1 MANSSLNLSSLDFDT
16 LKSNFKEFL
25 KTQSA
30 FKDYNFDGSNI
41 NVLLD
46 VMSYNSFLNSFYL
59 NMVASEMFLDSAQK
73 IDSVISHAKELNY
86 IPRSAHCAVANIT
99 FTVETTGLTSN
110 KLTLPKGTR
119 FTGYNSNGSY
129 TFVTDLSQ
137 TFVSSNN
144 TYLVDNIQVNEGTYF
159 SDSFVVDYDIENQ
172 KFTLSNE
179 NVDTSSLSV
188 YVAENGSNTEYTYAS
203 TLFGLNDVSTV
214 YFIQAVEGGKYE
226 IKFGDGLFGK
236 KPINGASINVDYI
249 VTNGSDG
256 NGVENFVLSDN
267 LGPGNGG
274 EATVSDITVI
284 TSSIQGANQESI
296 ENIRFNAPRYYATQQ
311 RAVSVDDYYSLVR
324 AEFGGAVDD
333 VIIYGGQDLEPKL
346 YGRVIVSIKPTAS
359 ITASSLLKNDIINYL
374 QDYIALP
381 NRIIVTDPEY
391 FYIDVTTTVQFNSK
405 LTTKY
410 STEIK
415 SMILDGI
422 INFSKDHLEKFG
434 NDFRYSRF
442 VTHIDSLDQSI
453 TSNDTRVK
461 IVKRL
466 TPKLLFATSFDIRFN
481 NGAEQEGYYNGVAYP
496 DERVLGSTS
505 FSYVDEDDNI
515 YPNCYLEDDAVGNVI
530 VYTYLKGVRTVLKA
544 DIGTIDYN
552 TGMVTISNLKTAD
565 YDGYIELSLT
575 TKNKDII
582 ASKNVVL
589 LIDPVDVN
597 IEIIETIK

>member
-179 NVDTSSLSV
+179 NVDTSSLTV

-203 TLFGLNDVSTV
+203 TLFGLNDISTV

>member
-1 MANSSLNLSSLDFDT
+1 
-16 LKSNFKEFL
+16 
-25 KTQSA
+25 
-30 FKDYNFDGSNI
+30 
-41 NVLLD
+41 
-46 VMSYNSFLNSFYL
+46 
-59 NMVASEMFLDSAQK
+59 
-73 IDSVISHAKELNY
+73 
-86 IPRSAHCAVANIT
+86 
-99 FTVETTGLTSN
+99 
-110 KLTLPKGTR
+110 
-119 FTGYNSNGSY
+119 
-129 TFVTDLSQ
+129 
-137 TFVSSNN
+137 
-144 TYLVDNIQVNEGTYF
+144 
-159 SDSFVVDYDIENQ
+159 
-172 KFTLSNE
+172 
-179 NVDTSSLSV
+179 
-188 YVAENGSNTEYTYAS
+188 
-203 TLFGLNDVSTV
+203 
-214 YFIQAVEGGKYE
+214 
-226 IKFGDGLFGK
+226 
-236 KPINGASINVDYI
+236 
-249 VTNGSDG
+249 
-256 NGVENFVLSDN
+256 
-267 LGPGNGG
+267 
-274 EATVSDITVI
+274 
-284 TSSIQGANQESI
+284 
-296 ENIRFNAPRYYATQQ
+296 
-311 RAVSVDDYYSLVR
+311 
-324 AEFGGAVDD
+324 
-333 VIIYGGQDLEPKL
+333 
-346 YGRVIVSIKPTAS
+346 
-359 ITASSLLKNDIINYL
+359 
-374 QDYIALP
+374 
-381 NRIIVTDPEY
+381 
-391 FYIDVTTTVQFNSK
+391 
-405 LTTKY
+405 
-410 STEIK
+410 
-415 SMILDGI
+415 MILDGI

>member
-1 MANSSLNLSSLDFDT
+1 MN
-16 LKSNFKEFL
+16 
-25 KTQSA
+25 
-30 FKDYNFDGSNI
+30 
-41 NVLLD
+41 
-46 VMSYNSFLNSFYL
+46 
-59 NMVASEMFLDSAQK
+59 
-73 IDSVISHAKELNY
+73 
-86 IPRSAHCAVANIT
+86 
-99 FTVETTGLTSN
+99 
-110 KLTLPKGTR
+110 
-119 FTGYNSNGSY
+119 
-129 TFVTDLSQ
+129 
-137 TFVSSNN
+137 
-144 TYLVDNIQVNEGTYF
+144 
-159 SDSFVVDYDIENQ
+159 DI
-172 KFTLSNE
+172 
-179 NVDTSSLSV
+179 
-188 YVAENGSNTEYTYAS
+188 
-203 TLFGLNDVSTV
+203 STV

-267 LGPGNGG
+267 IGPGNGG
-274 EATVSDITVI
+274 EATASDITVI

>member
-1 MANSSLNLSSLDFDT
+1 
-16 LKSNFKEFL
+16 
-25 KTQSA
+25 
-30 FKDYNFDGSNI
+30 
-41 NVLLD
+41 
-46 VMSYNSFLNSFYL
+46 
-59 NMVASEMFLDSAQK
+59 MVASEMFLDSAQK

-179 NVDTSSLSV
+179 NVDTSSLTV
-188 YVAENGSNTEYTYAS
+188 YVDENGSNTEYTYAS
-203 TLFGLNDVSTV
+203 TLFGLNDISTV

-236 KPINGASINVDYI
+236 KPINGASINVTYI

>member
-179 NVDTSSLSV
+179 NVDTSSLTV
-188 YVAENGSNTEYTYAS
+188 YVDENGSNTEYTYAS
-203 TLFGLNDVSTV
+203 TLFGLNDISTV

-236 KPINGASINVDYI
+236 KPINGASINVTYI

>member
-179 NVDTSSLSV
+179 NVDTSSLTV

-203 TLFGLNDVSTV
+203 TLFGLNDISTV

-267 LGPGNGG
+267 IGPGNGG
-274 EATVSDITVI
+274 EATASDITVI

>member
-1 MANSSLNLSSLDFDT
+1 
-16 LKSNFKEFL
+16 
-25 KTQSA
+25 
-30 FKDYNFDGSNI
+30 
-41 NVLLD
+41 
-46 VMSYNSFLNSFYL
+46 
-59 NMVASEMFLDSAQK
+59 MVASEMFLDSAQK

>member
-1 MANSSLNLSSLDFDT
+1 
-16 LKSNFKEFL
+16 
-25 KTQSA
+25 
-30 FKDYNFDGSNI
+30 
-41 NVLLD
+41 
-46 VMSYNSFLNSFYL
+46 
-59 NMVASEMFLDSAQK
+59 MVASEMFLDSAQK

-179 NVDTSSLSV
+179 NVDTSSLTV

-203 TLFGLNDVSTV
+203 TLFGLNDISTV

-267 LGPGNGG
+267 IGPGNGG
-274 EATVSDITVI
+274 EATASDITVI